1 MATAKKKAPEKT
13 KARSAAPAPTKKAS
27 PVRKQAKKRVI
38 AQKVGKTDVRTSVE
52 TEPRALVAGLS
63 DLEARFVQEFIV
75 DLNGT
80 QAYLRSKPGAKETT
94 ARTEASKWLAK
105 PNIAAAVRAAIEER
119 AKRTDITADR
129 VVREAWAIMT
139 ADPRELMEYRVGCC
153 RYCHG
158 EDHLYQRTQVE
169 FDRDEAAL
177 AKVNELAITNKQSV
191 KFFDPLGGIGFDKR
205 LAPHPDCPE
214 CAGEGVGRTVFR
226 DTRNISPAAASLF
239 AGIKEG
245 KEGLELKLHS
255 KDAAMDKM
263 FRHLGLYNDKIQLTM
278 PTAIIKDMTGR
289 KD

>member
-1 MATAKKKAPEKT
+1 MATAKKVPAKR
-13 KARSAAPAPTKKAS
+13 KARSVAPVAPKKVAPA
-27 PVRKQAKKRVI
+27 RKQAKKPVA
-38 AQKVGKTDVRTSVE
+38 AQKTGRTGARTPAKVE
-52 TEPRALVAGLS
+52 PGAPVAGLS
-63 DLEARFVQEFIV
+63 VLEARFVQEFIV

-129 VVREAWAIMT
+129 VIREAWAIMT

-158 EDHLYQRTQVE
+158 VDHLYQRTSME
-169 FDRDEAAL
+169 FDRDEATL
-177 AKVNELAITNKQSV
+177 ARMNEDAIAAGKPV
-191 KFFDPLGGIGFDKR
+191 KAFDPLGGVGYDKR
-205 LAPHPDCPE
+205 LPPDPDCPE
-214 CAGEGVGRTVFR
+214 CFGEGEGREVFHDTRTV
-226 DTRNISPAAASLF
+226 SKAAASLF
-239 AGIKEG
+239 AGVEVTRHGRKV
-245 KEGLELKLHS
+245 LTHS

-278 PTAIIKDMTGR
+278 PMAVIKDMTGR
-289 KD
+289 KPE